1 MEDEKKAPE
10 LPDPVTRRGF
20 LGRIGKAALI
30 TASYA
35 VFAVMGGTACAPCE
49 DCCTS
54 CTGTCTG
61 CTSDCTGCTS
71 GCTGCTSCT
80 SCTDCIACT
89 SCTSCTYWNT
99 CGRN

>member
-1 MEDEKKAPE
+1 MEEKKKDNKMPE
-10 LPDPVTRRGF
+10 SVSRREF
-20 LGRIGKAALI
+20 LRRLGKTALI
-30 TASYA
+30 TGSYA
-35 VFAVMGGTACAPCE
+35 IFVVAGGTACVPCE

-54 CTGTCTG
+54 CTDSCTG
-61 CTSDCTGCTS
+61 CTDSCTGCTG

-80 SCTDCIACT
+80 GCTGCIACT